1 MPARLEKY
9 LMVRFPEEYDE
20 CERII
25 APDGSYDA
33 DAVAALDLDDPELR
47 ELYTSMIQARALE
60 ERGLSLQRQGE
71 FHFWMECRGL
81 EAAHVGTAAALCDRD
96 WMNTEWRQ
104 YGAHIQRGRPLEDIL
119 LFWLRG
125 YEEWGADGIE
135 SMEPYERRMPH
146 IVAVGTQVPQT
157 AGLMWG
163 RKLQGYD
170 EVGLVGVGDGGAS
183 KGDFHAGLNFAG
195 VLELPVVFAVF
206 NNQWAISTPVDR
218 QTAADSYAD
227 RAVGYGFDGAIVDG
241 NDVLGTYR
249 ETKRAVES
257 AREGEPTLLE
267 VLTYRRG
274 AHSSSDADDYRPDAD
289 IEAWRERDPIDRY
302 ETFLEDRGI
311 LDRGD
316 FEAIRETAERR
327 AKEAAESAL
336 EIAERQSPAELFDEV
351 FANPPAY
358 IDEQREELLDLIE
371 RHGEEAFRW

>member
-33 DAVAALDLDDPELR
+33 DAVAALDLDDPKLR

>member
-1 MPARLEKY
+1 
-9 LMVRFPEEYDE
+9 MVRFPEEYDE

-25 APDGSYDA
+25 APDGSYDD
-33 DAVAALDLDDPELR
+33 DAVAALDLDDGTLR
-47 ELYTSMIQARALE
+47 ELYESMVQARALE

-81 EAAHVGTAAALCDRD
+81 EAAHVGPAAALGDRD

-125 YEEWGADGIE
+125 YEEWDTETIDEMA
-135 SMEPYERRMPH
+135 PYERRLPH

-170 EVGLVGVGDGGAS
+170 EVGLVSVGDGGAS

-195 VLELPVVFAVF
+195 VLELPVVFLLL

-218 QTAADSYAD
+218 QTAADTYAA
-227 RAVGYGFDGAIVDG
+227 RAPGYGFDGVLVDG
-241 NDVLGTYR
+241 NDVLATYR
-249 ETKRAVES
+249 ATRRAVDR
-257 AREGEPTLLE
+257 ARDGEPTLIE
-267 VLTYRRG
+267 ALTYRRG
-274 AHSSSDADDYRPDAD
+274 AHSSSDADDYRSDQQLEP
-289 IEAWRERDPIDRY
+289 WRERDPIDRY
-302 ETFLEDRGI
+302 ETLLFDRGV
-311 LDRGD
+311 LEGGD
-316 FEAIRETAERR
+316 PAAIREAAERR
-327 AKEAAESAL
+327 AAEAAESAL
-336 EIAERQSPAELFDEV
+336 ATAEEQSPEEVFDEV

-358 IDEQREELLDLIE
+358 IDEQREELLALYE
-371 RHGEEAFRW
+371 RHGEAAFRW